1 MLLSSAN
8 RTAVAVVVGALALTV
23 GRARASGPE
32 VVGLGSRE
40 SALAGAST
48 ARAADF
54 SAVHYNPAG
63 LAAIRAPEASV
74 GLVGFGSTLT
84 ATLGDGTQR
93 TMAIADPLLVHV
105 GGATP
110 LPLGGPLA
118 DRLFVGIAL
127 AIPPAGLVRVIADA
141 PDAPQFALYNNRTQ
155 RLVVLPALAARLGP
169 VSLGI
174 AVNYLAGLSGRV
186 AGAPGPDRALEARV
200 DEQIGA
206 QAAVHVGLRA
216 RATRALTVGLVYRQ
230 EFSVPFATTANTQV
244 AGQPIDLDVR
254 AQALFTPHTLIAG
267 GALQLPW
274 WRVVLSLDVGW
285 AHWSAWRGPFVAV
298 ESALP
303 LVGEIAAPP
312 PRVRADDTA
321 IVRGG
326 LEWTAVERRFTK
338 LQLRG
343 GYGFESRAVSPAQPG
358 VTNLLDGH
366 KHRLAAGLGIV
377 FPLGPLTVRG
387 DGHGSLE
394 ILQPETIE
402 KRIVPA
408 GTTPRPPAEEALVE
422 DQPNPGAPRVRGEGL
437 VWAFGLTITVQLR

>member
-1 MLLSSAN
+1 M
-8 RTAVAVVVGALALTV
+8 VGAALALAV
-23 GRARASGPE
+23 GVARASGPE

-48 ARAADF
+48 ARAGDF
-54 SAVHYNPAG
+54 SAAHYNPAG
-63 LAAIRAPEASV
+63 LAAVRSPEATV

-84 ATLGDGTQR
+84 ATLGDGTRR
-93 TMAIADPLLVHV
+93 TMEIADPLLLLV

-118 DRLFVGIAL
+118 ERLYVGIAL
-127 AIPPAGLVRVIADA
+127 AIPPAGLVRVIAEA

-169 VSLGI
+169 VSLGVG
-174 AVNYLAGLSGRV
+174 VNYLAGLAGRV
-186 AGAPGPDRALEARV
+186 SGAPGPDRALEARV
-200 DEQIGA
+200 DEAIGA
-206 QAAVHVGLRA
+206 RAAVHVGLRA
-216 RATRALTVGLVYRQ
+216 RATRALTLGIVYRQ
-230 EFSVPFATTANTQV
+230 EFSVPFATTANTRV

-254 AQALFTPHTLIAG
+254 AQALFTPHTLVAG
-267 GALQLPW
+267 GALALPW

-303 LVGEIAAPP
+303 LVGDIVAPP

-366 KHRLAAGLGIV
+366 KHRLAAGMGIV

-387 DGHGSLE
+387 DGHGTLE
-394 ILQPETIE
+394 LLQPETIE
-402 KRIVPA
+402 KRAVPA
-408 GTTPRPPAEEALVE
+408 GTTPRPPADEALVE
-422 DQPNPGAPRVRGEGL
+422 DQPNPGWPRIRGEGL